1 MEVAAKTSGV
11 PPQNLEAEASVLGAM
26 MVAEVAIDPVIAD
39 ARLSAHDFYR
49 EQHRSIFKSI
59 TALYE
64 KREPIDPLTVSE
76 HLTQKGEIEAVGG
89 REYVHSLAS
98 TVPAAANAAHY
109 AKIVRENALMRG
121 LLDTARDI
129 QSSVEQ
135 RQGEPRE
142 LVERAE
148 SALFKVAHDEKAKDF
163 QRVGD
168 ILHDE
173 LDKLQSNEDT
183 VTGVESGFRDLD
195 DMTGGFRD
203 GNLIVLAARPSMG
216 KSALVANISENAAV
230 KHGRKVALFSLEMS
244 QAELAQRFIACR
256 ARIPGDRLR
265 KGLVAQ
271 KDWPKVIKACSDLDR
286 ASLWIDDST
295 DLTMME
301 IRAKSRRL
309 AARNGL
315 DLVIVDYLQLMR
327 PEDSRDNRTEQVGKM
342 SRGLKILAG
351 DLDVPVIAVS
361 QLNRA
366 PEQRPSKKP
375 LLSDLR
381 ESGNIE
387 QDADLVIFI
396 YRDEYYY
403 GDESEKQ
410 GLADIIISKHRN
422 GPVGETELAFLS
434 HYPKFADRA
443 REEMPIEQ
451 VSGEG
456 PPMEAVESI
465 EGAQ

>member
-1 MEVAAKTSGV
+1 M

-39 ARLSAHDFYR
+39 ARLTALDFYR
-49 EQHRSIFKSI
+49 EQHRVIFRAI
-59 TALYE
+59 TNLYE
-64 KREPIDPLTVSE
+64 RREPIDPLTVSE
-76 HLTQKGEIEAVGG
+76 HLTQKGEIDDVGG

-109 AKIVRENALMRG
+109 GKIVRENALLRR
-121 LLDTARDI
+121 LLDAARGI

-135 RQGEPRE
+135 RRGEPRE
-142 LVERAE
+142 LVEQAE
-148 SALFKVAHDEKAKDF
+148 SELFKVAHDEKTSDF
-163 QRVGD
+163 QHVGQ

-173 LDKLQSNEDT
+173 LDKLQSNKDT

-203 GNLIVLAARPSMG
+203 GNMIVLAARPSMG
-216 KSALVANISENAAV
+216 KSALVANIAENAAV

-244 QAELAQRFIACR
+244 QAEIAQRFIACR
-256 ARIPGDRLR
+256 AKISGDRLR
-265 KGLVAQ
+265 KGKVAQ
-271 KDWPKVIKACSDLDR
+271 KDWPRVLKACSDLDQ

-295 DLTMME
+295 DLTMLE
-301 IRAKSRRL
+301 IRAKARRL
-309 AARNGL
+309 ATREGL

-327 PEDSRDNRTEQVGKM
+327 PETPSDNRVEQVGKI

-351 DLDVPVIAVS
+351 DLDIPVIAVS

-387 QDADLVIFI
+387 QDADLVMFI
-396 YRDEYYY
+396 YRDDYYY

-443 REEMPIEQ
+443 REEMPVEQ

-456 PPMEAVESI
+456 PALEAVESV
-465 EGAQ
+465 EEA

>member
-1 MEVAAKTSGV
+1 MEAAVKIGAA
-11 PPQNLEAEASVLGAM
+11 PPQNLEAESSVLGAV

-39 ARLSAHDFYR
+39 VRLMANDFYR
-49 EQHRSIFKSI
+49 EQHRIIFRAI
-59 TALYE
+59 TSLYE
-64 KREPIDPLTVSE
+64 RREPIDPLTVSE
-76 HLTQKGEIEAVGG
+76 HLAQKGEIDQVGG

-109 AKIVRENALMRG
+109 AKIVKENALLRR
-121 LLDTARDI
+121 LLETARSI

-142 LVERAE
+142 LVEQAE
-148 SALFKVAHDEKAKDF
+148 SALFKVAHEEKAGDF
-163 QRVGD
+163 QHVGQ

-173 LDKLQSNEDT
+173 LDKLQLNTDS
-183 VTGVESGFRDLD
+183 VTGVESGFTDLD

-216 KSALVANISENAAV
+216 KSALVANIAENASV

-265 KGLVAQ
+265 KGKVAQ
-271 KDWPKVIKACSDLDR
+271 KDWPHVIKACGDLDR
-286 ASLWIDDST
+286 AELWIDDST
-295 DLTMME
+295 DLTMLE

-309 AARNGL
+309 AARQGL

-327 PEDSRDNRTEQVGKM
+327 PDTPSDSRVEQVGKI

-351 DLDVPVIAVS
+351 DLNIPVIAVS
-361 QLNRA
+361 QLNRS
-366 PEQRPSKKP
+366 PEQRPSKRP
-375 LLSDLR
+375 LLADLR

-387 QDADLVIFI
+387 QDADLVMFI
-396 YRDEYYY
+396 YRDEYYH
-403 GDESEKQ
+403 GEESEKQ

-451 VSGEG
+451 VAGEG
-456 PPMEAVESI
+456 PPMEAVEGI
-465 EGAQ
+465 

>member
-1 MEVAAKTSGV
+1 MEAAVKTGSV

-39 ARLSAHDFYR
+39 VRLTAQDFYR
-49 EQHRSIFKSI
+49 EQHRIIFRAI

-64 KREPIDPLTVSE
+64 RREPIDPLTVSE
-76 HLTQKGEIEAVGG
+76 HLAQKGEIDDVGG
-89 REYVHSLAS
+89 REYVHSLSS

-109 AKIVRENALMRG
+109 GKIVRENALLRR
-121 LLDTARDI
+121 LLDTARGI

-135 RQGEPRE
+135 RRGEPRE
-142 LVERAE
+142 LVEQAE
-148 SALFKVAHDEKAKDF
+148 SELFKVAHDEKASDF
-163 QRVGD
+163 QHVGQ

-173 LDKLQSNEDT
+173 LDKLQSNKAT

-195 DMTGGFRD
+195 DMTGGFRN
-203 GNLIVLAARPSMG
+203 GNMIVLASRPSMG
-216 KSALVANISENAAV
+216 KSALVANIAENAAV
-230 KHGRKVALFSLEMS
+230 KYGRKVALFSLEMS
-244 QAELAQRFIACR
+244 QAEIAQRFIACR

-265 KGLVAQ
+265 KGKVAQ
-271 KDWPKVIKACSDLDR
+271 KDWPRVLKACSDLDR

-295 DLTMME
+295 DLTMLE

-309 AARNGL
+309 ATREGL
-315 DLVIVDYLQLMR
+315 DMVIVDYLQLMR
-327 PEDSRDNRTEQVGKM
+327 PDTPSDSRVEQVGKI

-351 DLDVPVIAVS
+351 DLDIPVIAVS

-387 QDADLVIFI
+387 QDADLVMFI
-396 YRDEYYY
+396 
-403 GDESEKQ
+403 
-410 GLADIIISKHRN
+410 
-422 GPVGETELAFLS
+422 
-434 HYPKFADRA
+434 
-443 REEMPIEQ
+443 
-451 VSGEG
+451 
-456 PPMEAVESI
+456 
-465 EGAQ
+465 